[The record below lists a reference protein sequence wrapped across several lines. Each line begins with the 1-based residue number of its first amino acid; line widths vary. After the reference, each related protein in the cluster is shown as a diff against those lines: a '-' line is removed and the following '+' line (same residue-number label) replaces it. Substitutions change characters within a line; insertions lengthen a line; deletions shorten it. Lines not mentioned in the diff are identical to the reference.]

1 MIFKIFKHLFEGAL
15 FMRIFMEYSV
25 SHTVTSRELV
35 RASSTVSGAHTLK
48 ERSFMEEKTTR
59 IEIRLTPKEKEKI
72 KNLAASCNLSTSE
85 YLRQRALGFVP
96 NTVQPD
102 VFYLFYNQLCSLC
115 NSIENSVTAETEIQ
129 IIKLAKDIHTQ
140 LLTAQKQNK
149 KEIVQEVVQ
158 WQQQAS
164 GQSKVI

>member
-1 MIFKIFKHLFEGAL
+1 M
-15 FMRIFMEYSV
+15 

-35 RASSTVSGAHTLK
+35 RASSTVSGSHTLK

-96 NTVQPD
+96 NMVQPD
-102 VFYLFYNQLCSLC
+102 VFYLFYNQLCAFC
-115 NSIENSVTAETEIQ
+115 NSIENNATAETEQ
-129 IIKLAKDIHTQ
+129 LIINLAKDIHTQ
-140 LLTAQKQNK
+140 LLTTQKQNK
-149 KEIVQEVVQ
+149 KEIVREVKQ

-164 GQSKVI
+164 GQ

>member
-1 MIFKIFKHLFEGAL
+1 ML
-15 FMRIFMEYSV
+15 IFMGHSV

-48 ERSFMEEKTTR
+48 ERSLMKEKTTR
-59 IEIRLTPKEKEKI
+59 IEIRLTPEEKNKI
-72 KNLAASCNLSTSE
+72 KNLAASCNLSISE
-85 YLRQRALGFVP
+85 YIRQRALGFVP

-115 NSIENSVTAETEIQ
+115 NSIENNATEETEQ
-129 IIKLAKDIHTQ
+129 LIINLAKDIHTQ
-140 LLTAQKQNK
+140 LLTTQKQNK
-149 KEIVQEVVQ
+149 KEIVREVKQ

-164 GQSKVI
+164 GQ

>member
-1 MIFKIFKHLFEGAL
+1 MIFKVFKHLFEGAL
-15 FMRIFMEYSV
+15 FMQIFMEYSV

-35 RASSTVSGAHTLK
+35 RASSTVSGSHTLK

-96 NTVQPD
+96 NMVQPD
-102 VFYLFYNQLCSLC
+102 VFYLFYNQLCAFC
-115 NSIENSVTAETEIQ
+115 NSIENNATAETEQ
-129 IIKLAKDIHTQ
+129 LIINLAKDIHTQ
-140 LLTAQKQNK
+140 LLTTQKQNK
-149 KEIVQEVVQ
+149 KEIVREVKQ

-164 GQSKVI
+164 GQ